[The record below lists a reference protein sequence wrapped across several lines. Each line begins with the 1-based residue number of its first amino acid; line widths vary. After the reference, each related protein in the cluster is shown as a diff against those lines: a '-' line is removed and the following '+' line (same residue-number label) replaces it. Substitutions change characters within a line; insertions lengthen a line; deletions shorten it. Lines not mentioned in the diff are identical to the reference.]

1 MEKPEQPTSMIL
13 QFTGAYWLS
22 CFFFAAFFALFEHR

>member
-1 MEKPEQPTSMIL
+1 MKKPKQPTSVIR

-22 CFFFAAFFALFEHR
+22 CFFVLPFLPYLL